1 MAAGAQQARRG
12 PASRSLSPKWTG
24 PDIPSLTPPGPHAPH
39 PSSPSVG
46 RFLWGAQANP
56 QKQGGLVTAG
66 LGGGEGGV
74 GGTRTRAGTFLWA
87 PGPSVSNRRELV
99 AAAQPCERTKRYA
112 T

>member
-12 PASRSLSPKWTG
+12 PASRSLSPKWME
-24 PDIPSLTPPGPHAPH
+24 PDIPSLAPPGPHAPH

-46 RFLWGAQANP
+46 PFLWGAQANP

-74 GGTRTRAGTFLWA
+74 GGDTDKGRDFPLGPGTQRLAPEGAGGCGTA
-87 PGPSVSNRRELV
+87 M
-99 AAAQPCERTKRYA
+99 
-112 T
+112 